1 MFVYHGIAHC
11 YLLRSSQVVPLC
23 PCVHLIYHLA
33 MIGQEGPDSDEPIKI
48 RSCIL
53 LGTTVVGSDG
63 FRWHLTLGSWCPYSH
78 PTQRWFKILLATAS
92 SSIYG
97 SDGFRWIQ
105 LKPGGSS
112 LGNSKHQQLDRMAS
126 YAQVYD
132 IIHIQRW
139 VNIIGGLVYQ
149 ISQCPEWN
157 QSLDLISSW
166 TLGLHSVYPAAIYGI
181 IP

>member
-1 MFVYHGIAHC
+1 MESPIVV
-11 YLLRSSQVVPLC
+11 SSPRPNLGLPSGPLC

-105 LKPGGSS
+105 TIQLKPGGSS

-126 YAQVYD
+126 YAQVCD
-132 IIHIQRW
+132 IIHIPHKDGSTSEG
-139 VNIIGGLVYQ
+139 V
-149 ISQCPEWN
+149 
-157 QSLDLISSW
+157 
-166 TLGLHSVYPAAIYGI
+166 
-181 IP
+181 